1 MNKVAKYLRTVS
13 MRRDIGI
20 NWMRQQQQQHHHHH
34 HQQQQQQQEVRD
46 HLQGQGRKVSQDRVN
61 GKGCSQQLDA
71 ANAATK
77 CIIHLIDGK
86 LMRKGNYY
94 QF

>member
-20 NWMRQQQQQHHHHH
+20 NWMRQQQQQHH
-34 HQQQQQQQEVRD
+34 QQQQQQQEVRD
-46 HLQGQGRKVSQDRVN
+46 HLQGQGRKVSLDRVN

-86 LMRKGNYY
+86 LMRK
-94 QF
+94 

>member
-20 NWMRQQQQQHHHHH
+20 SWMRQQQQQHHQ
-34 HQQQQQQQEVRD
+34 QQQQQQQEVRD

>member
-20 NWMRQQQQQHHHHH
+20 NWMR
-34 HQQQQQQQEVRD
+34 QQQQQQQEVRD

>member
-20 NWMRQQQQQHHHHH
+20 NWMRQQQQQHHHH
-34 HQQQQQQQEVRD
+34 QQQQQEVRD

>member
-1 MNKVAKYLRTVS
+1 MLS
-13 MRRDIGI
+13 
-20 NWMRQQQQQHHHHH
+20 
-34 HQQQQQQQEVRD
+34 QQQQQEVRD

-61 GKGCSQQLDA
+61 GTGYLQQLDA

-86 LMRKGNYY
+86 LMRK
-94 QF
+94 

>member
-20 NWMRQQQQQHHHHH
+20 NWMRQQQQQH

>member
-1 MNKVAKYLRTVS
+1 

-20 NWMRQQQQQHHHHH
+20 NWMRQQQQQH

-61 GKGCSQQLDA
+61 GTGCSQQLDA